1 MLTENFKNV
10 LAVLKEQDLL
20 QKEIEN
26 LDTATSE
33 GATRRD
39 VIQCEMTTLYG
50 VLNRFTKEYGKVL
63 ALFANDG
70 TLTIDS
76 ATEEWL
82 ERVIAT

>member
-10 LAVLKEQDLL
+10 LAVLKEQDFL
-20 QKEIEN
+20 QKEIKN

-39 VIQCEMTTLYG
+39 IIQCEMTILYG
-50 VLNRFTKEYGKVL
+50 VLNRFTNEYGKVL
-63 ALFANDG
+63 ALFANDD